1 MSRITRMFEL
11 KPGAAADRYAYLP
24 PGYELRCVPV
34 APVFQCDSCR
44 GLTGSLMSQIR
55 TPSSFGLLGSEP
67 QPTAAFSSDV
77 TIMLSCSVIW
87 LVQVLAGAGTTFATS
102 GSPGSVPSRML
113 QP

>member
-1 MSRITRMFEL
+1 MFEL

-34 APVFQCDSCR
+34 APVFQCDNCR

-67 QPTAAFSSDV
+67 QPGAAFSSDV
-77 TIMLSCSVIW
+77 TMMLSWSVIW
-87 LVQVLAGAGTTFATS
+87 MVQVFAGPGTILTS
-102 GSPGSVPSRML
+102 FGSLGSVTSTML